1 MTIYG
6 VVAVCLLVAY
16 LLLLVFYFVFSYADD
31 KCGYSNNDVF
41 KLKCIAF
48 WLILTLQI
56 VIFGFLIY
64 VKYNNFSVFYE

>member
-6 VVAVCLLVAY
+6 VVGVCLLVAY

-31 KCGYSNNDVF
+31 KCGYSNNGVF
-41 KLKCIAF
+41 KLKCISF
-48 WLILTLQI
+48 WFILTLQI

-64 VKYNNFSVFYE
+64 VKYNNFPIFYE

>member
-6 VVAVCLLVAY
+6 VVSVCLLVAY

-31 KCGYSNNDVF
+31 KCGYSNNEVF

-48 WLILTLQI
+48 WLIIDIANCYIWISYLCEIQ
-56 VIFGFLIY
+56 
-64 VKYNNFSVFYE
+64 